1 MKKNLLMLTGSLA
14 SLLKCY
20 QQRNGRWRDS
30 ILATFVS
37 RGDLAFDIGA
47 HVGDCV
53 SSFRRL
59 GANVI
64 AVEPQPGMFS
74 ILRLLYGWDRHVV
87 LEKVAVGARVGSGEM
102 QVNLVNPTVS
112 TMSPQFVDAARE
124 AVGWEQQKW
133 DDRLLVEM
141 RTLDDLIA
149 QYGEPVFCKI
159 DVEGYEAE
167 VLRGLSW
174 PLASLSFEFT
184 TIQRSVALLALAEC
198 ERLGRYVYNAAIG
211 DSDEMAHSD
220 WVDAEAMGVWLRGL
234 PHAANSG
241 DIYALRSTGNRGS
254 AATDGRLNE

>member
-1 MKKNLLMLTGSLA
+1 MKKNLLMLTGTVA

-20 QQRNGRWRDS
+20 RQKNGRWRDS

-59 GANVI
+59 GANVV
-64 AVEPQPGMFS
+64 AVEPQPGMFR
-74 ILRLLYGWDRHVV
+74 ILRLLYGSDRHVL
-87 LEKVAVGARVGSGEM
+87 LEKVAVGARAGSGQM

-149 QYGEPVFCKI
+149 QYGEPAFCKI

-174 PLASLSFEFT
+174 PLAALSFEFT

-198 ERLGRYVYNAAIG
+198 ERLSSYVYNAALG
-211 DSDEMAHSD
+211 DCDEMAHAD
-220 WVDAEAMGVWLRGL
+220 WLDAEAMGVWLRDL

-241 DIYALRSTGNRGS
+241 DIYAFRT
-254 AATDGRLNE
+254 TEH